1 MARILLIEDEA
12 PLLSLLGRYLKR
24 SGYDVEPCSTAEEAW
39 TAFEADTEGFT
50 AVVAD
55 QTLPDGDGEGLV
67 RRMLER
73 NPGLYVVVSTGY
85 PFDLATLNLK
95 DPTRGAFLQKPFLPK
110 ALGEALERMLPGE

>member
-12 PLLSLLGRYLKR
+12 PLLALLGRYLER
-24 SGYDVEPCSTAEEAW
+24 TGYEVAPCATAEAAW
-39 TAFEADTEGFT
+39 SAFEADTESFT

-55 QTLPDGDGEGLV
+55 QTLPDGDGYGLV

-85 PFDLATLNLK
+85 PFDLATLNLE
-95 DPTRGAFLQKPFLPK
+95 DPARGAFLQKPFLPK
-110 ALGEALERMLPGE
+110 ALGEVLGRILPGG